1 MPVKKLRRDPAAPTG
16 ITAPNFYSIGSNV
29 SAQVPTSGAGR
40 RRTISMSVDTSR
52 SRYPASSQNST
63 LLGPPDPIPPAST
76 YERRP
81 SLFSSG
87 YKSPVYSP
95 LNSSGVSSSSA
106 SSSSIGTPSPILSN
120 NKPPSSNAGFYFSSS
135 RMDMQGFGQALQEDD
150 GEVGNFEC
158 KTCNKA
164 FPKECVH
171 LFHLHERY

>member
-1 MPVKKLRRDPAAPTG
+1 MPVTKLRRDPGAPTG

-40 RRTISMSVDTSR
+40 RRTTSMSVDTSR
-52 SRYPASSQNST
+52 PRYPSSSQNST

-95 LNSSGVSSSSA
+95 LNSGVSSSSA
-106 SSSSIGTPSPILSN
+106 SSSSIGTPSPVLSN
-120 NKPPSSNAGFYFSSS
+120 NKPPSSNAGFYSSSS

-164 FPKECVH
+164 FPKE
-171 LFHLHERY
+171 